1 MSEELKPDT
10 IDEEFRREFTK
21 LMLERYNI
29 QFQMELNEY
38 RKNRIIYKALGF
50 EKARAVV
57 KQYNE
62 NEKKFHQIIEM
73 FENYFKGKSLIYTSD
88 YNEFSIWLYKHYCFS
103 VNNDKLFELEDITEN
118 HFKLFHDY
126 KERMFNGGWSD
137 EDERRYLKETFTS
150 EIVKERLRVRN
161 FIENQ
166 FEDWDSIF
174 IRNSDYTQF
183 ITILTAFF
191 NGEIYNL
198 PQIKFKTKSGT
209 LNKTALIIRRCWD
222 KFRSSTTLISDVQ
235 LFDIMRCLKMFDDI
249 SNGEY
254 GEKHRVYKELTKGKQ
269 KGEQKREQKGYY

>member
-10 IDEEFRREFTK
+10 IDDEFRREMTK

-29 QFQMELNEY
+29 QFEMELNEY

-62 NEKKFHQIIEM
+62 NEKKFLQIIAM

-88 YNEFSIWLYKHYCFS
+88 YNEFSIWFYKHYCFS

-118 HFKLFHDY
+118 HFKLFHEY

-150 EIVKERLRVRN
+150 EIVKERLKVKK

-166 FEDWDSIF
+166 FYDWDSIF
-174 IRNSDYTQF
+174 IRESDYTQF

-191 NGEIYNL
+191 NGETYTF
-198 PQIKFKTKSGT
+198 PQSKFETKSGT
-209 LNKTALIIRRCWD
+209 INKTAFIIRRCRD
-222 KFRSSTTLISDVQ
+222 KFQSSTPLTRNVK
-235 LFDIMRCLKMFDDI
+235 LFDMMRCLKMFDDI
-249 SNGEY
+249 SEGEY
-254 GEKHRVYKELTKGKQ
+254 GRKHRLYKELTKKEEKGKQ
-269 KGEQKREQKGYY
+269 KVYY